1 MADGD
6 YERRS
11 TKEAE
16 LGRLT
21 RIIAEARLKCYNSK
35 EQSKQSRKETNHEE
49 GIDNRNH
56 WTGRKLSR

>member
-11 TKEAE
+11 AKEAE
-16 LGRLT
+16 LGRMT
-21 RIIAEARLKCYNSK
+21 RIIAEARLKCYNST
-35 EQSKQSRKETNHEE
+35 EQSRKETNHEE

>member
-11 TKEAE
+11 AKEAE

-21 RIIAEARLKCYNSK
+21 RIIAEARLKCYNST
-35 EQSKQSRKETNHEE
+35 KQSRKETNHEE